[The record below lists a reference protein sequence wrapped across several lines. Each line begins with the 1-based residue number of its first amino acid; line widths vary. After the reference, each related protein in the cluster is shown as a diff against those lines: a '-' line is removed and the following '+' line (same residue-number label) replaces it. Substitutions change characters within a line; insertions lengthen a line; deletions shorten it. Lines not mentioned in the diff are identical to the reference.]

1 MATAADYHFLPD
13 HFRRQDESAD
23 AGFYATPRLVTH
35 IDDEAIKAATRF
47 YRQQLPPGGRI
58 LDLMTSWVSHLP
70 ADVAYES
77 VAGLGMNRPELEANP
92 RLTER
97 VTQDLNRDPV
107 LPWADGT
114 FDGAIV
120 TVSVQYL
127 VRPIEVFAEV
137 GRVLRPGAPFIVTF
151 SNRCFPTKAVMLWQ
165 MLGDEQHAG
174 LVSTYF
180 RLSNAFAPAMAY
192 DLSPRPGV
200 TDPLYAVVAN
210 ALPAADRLPPVLS
223 A

>member
-1 MATAADYHFLPD
+1 MATAADYHFLPE
-13 HFRRQDESAD
+13 HFRRQDESTD
-23 AGFYATPRLVTH
+23 AGFYSTPRLVTH
-35 IDDEAIKAATRF
+35 IDDEAIGAATAF
-47 YRQQLPPGGRI
+47 YRQQLPAGGRI
-58 LDLMTSWVSHLP
+58 LDLMSSWVSHLP
-70 ADVAYES
+70 ADVTYES
-77 VAGLGMNRPELEANP
+77 VAGLGMNGPELDANP

-97 VTQDLNRDPV
+97 VTQDLNRDPA
-107 LPWADGT
+107 LPWADET
-114 FDGAIV
+114 FHGAIV

-137 GRVLRPGAPFIVTF
+137 GRVLRAGAPFIVTF
-151 SNRCFPTKAVMLWQ
+151 SNRCFPTKAVLLWQ

-180 RLSNAFAPAMAY
+180 RLSNAFASGVAY
-192 DLSPRPGV
+192 DLSPNAGV
-200 TDPLYAVVAN
+200 TDPLFAVMAK